1 MMKMVFADL
10 DVIIILYGGGELLS
24 PQWTG
29 EAGGDQLGDL
39 LQLGQ
44 LGCWQFYGRRGLA
57 DLVEASVVLTVL
69 HEVLG
74 EVHAGVLALHGA
86 DLLPDLVAACPLLE
100 RQGQVEVVPLR
111 PDDESLL
118 LFLVCG
124 VWLDSRLQQHRAV
137 GLRPDHQGDSLEP
150 LHVGAADMAGALVV
164 PLSLSVQLVELH
176 PPASV
181 RHLGEENLS
190 EQFTV
195 ILTQEPRHIQCYF
208 DFRTVFR

>member
-86 DLLPDLVAACPLLE
+86 DLLPDLVAARPLLE
-100 RQGQVEVVPLR
+100 GQGQVEVVSFR
-111 PDDESLL
+111 PDDQRLL
-118 LFLVCG
+118 LLLVG
-124 VWLDSRLQQHRAV
+124 RVGLDPGLQQQRAV
-137 GLRPDHQGDSLEP
+137 SLGPDDQGDPLQS

-164 PLSLSVQLVELH
+164 PLPLGVQLVELH
-176 PPASV
+176 SPPGV
-181 RHLGEENLS
+181 RHLGEEDLS
-190 EQFTV
+190 EQLTV
-195 ILTQEPRHIQCYF
+195 TVTHEAGGSQCCF
-208 DFRTVFR
+208 DD